1 MPPTATLDN
10 CPRRRPMRHRRR
22 SGTRFLTF
30 HEWAAQ
36 GRPPQLGALAHP
48 TDDVGVRRPGLGLSG
63 GSNVADA
70 APDRLP
76 LRALLLLS
84 AAFLAVQVVL
94 TDYGDGHVGAAGLW
108 VRGWVPAAAGRVSQ
122 VQSCRVRRGGG
133 DCLRRCSHLRPRH
146 PPESPAVFLALTY
159 LGQAVPLL
167 LRPVREHVTIRC

>member
-1 MPPTATLDN
+1 
-10 CPRRRPMRHRRR
+10 MRHRRR

-108 VRGWVPAAAGRVSQ
+108 FVVG
-122 VQSCRVRRGGG
+122 
-133 DCLRRCSHLRPRH
+133 CLPLLVVYRRCSRVACGVAVVTAFVGAVIYALATLQNPLRCSWH
-146 PPESPAVFLALTY
+146 
-159 LGQAVPLL
+159 
-167 LRPVREHVTIRC
+167 